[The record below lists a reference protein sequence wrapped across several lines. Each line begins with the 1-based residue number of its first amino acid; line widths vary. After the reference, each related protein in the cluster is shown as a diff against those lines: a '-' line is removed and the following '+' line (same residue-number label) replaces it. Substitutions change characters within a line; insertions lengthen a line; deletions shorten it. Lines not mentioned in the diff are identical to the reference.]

1 MGLETAR
8 MQVGLASVCGQKRSR
23 RRGKLADAREK
34 TGGGAPE
41 GSGGAPRG
49 SGVLPEGV
57 RVLQVGVGAP
67 GESESAPGRSV
78 GAPGGSA
85 GGGRTPRVS
94 NPAQNSIN
102 DQPVDMVFCFLFF
115 F

>member
-23 RRGKLADAREK
+23 RRGRLADAREK

-49 SGVLPEGV
+49 SGVLPEGA
-57 RVLQVGVGAP
+57 QVA
-67 GESESAPGRSV
+67 GEPHE
-78 GAPGGSA
+78 
-85 GGGRTPRVS
+85 
-94 NPAQNSIN
+94 
-102 DQPVDMVFCFLFF
+102 
-115 F
+115 

>member
-49 SGVLPEGV
+49 SGVLPEG
-57 RVLQVGVGAP
+57 GGAP
-67 GESESAPGRSV
+67 GGSESAPGRSV

-102 DQPVDMVFCFLFF
+102 DQPVDMVFFF

>member
-41 GSGGAPRG
+41 GNEGAPG
-49 SGVLPEGV
+49 GNG
-57 RVLQVGVGAP
+57 GAP

-78 GAPGGSA
+78 GAPRGSA

-102 DQPVDMVFCFLFF
+102 DQPVDMVFFF
-115 F
+115 FFF

>member
-49 SGVLPEGV
+49 SGVLPEG
-57 RVLQVGVGAP
+57 G
-67 GESESAPGRSV
+67 

-102 DQPVDMVFCFLFF
+102 DQPVDMVFFGLFVFF